1 MDTTVRNL
9 DEATYRELKARAALD
24 GKTVGEALNEAMR
37 AYLAQ
42 PRPRK
47 TRSILD
53 WKPEDYGKA
62 NARLSQEIDEVAYGA

>member
-9 DEATYRELKARAALD
+9 DEEAYRELKARAALE
-24 GKTVGEALNEAMR
+24 GKTVGETLNEAIR
-37 AYLAQ
+37 AYLGQ

-47 TRSILD
+47 TRSVLD

-62 NARLSQEIDEVAYGA
+62 NARLSEEIDEVAYGA